1 MKKISFMAF
10 LLLLLAAVSV
20 SCSNRS
26 VDDYVSEFKGH
37 MPEELGNGLTM
48 SDIGVV
54 DNFVQIDC
62 TNDESALEFDN
73 PLLQSFLPAIAEPI
87 KASFMEDSGMKGM
100 LQACS
105 DEGKGFRLV
114 AEGTKSGQTVTLFEI
129 TPEELNEKFPP
140 APKE

>member
-1 MKKISFMAF
+1 MAF

-26 VDDYVSEFKGH
+26 VDDYVSELKGQ
-37 MPEELGNGLTM
+37 MPEDLGNGLTM
-48 SDIGVV
+48 NDISVV
-54 DNFVQIDC
+54 DDFVQIDC

-73 PLLQSFLPAIAEPI
+73 PLINSILPAVAEPI
-87 KASFMEDSGMKGM
+87 KASFMDNSAMKGM

-105 DEGKGFRLV
+105 DEGKGFRMV